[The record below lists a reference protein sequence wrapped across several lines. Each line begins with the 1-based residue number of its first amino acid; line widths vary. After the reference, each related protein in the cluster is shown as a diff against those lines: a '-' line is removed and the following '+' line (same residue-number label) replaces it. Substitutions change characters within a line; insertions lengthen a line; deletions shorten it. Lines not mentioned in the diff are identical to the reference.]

1 MSTLCDYV
9 VIQGDTRVALG
20 DDPGLTVF
28 EKTFRLTDPHQG
40 DLAVLSLMVQGLTA
54 APAPVD
60 VKINNTTVGTITPYH
75 YAAISDQEEVASHV
89 YNQTMAVG
97 SSILLDGDNEFQ
109 IEAVLLPGGGGSNAF
124 DNYNVR
130 TIALWYQRQV

>member
-54 APAPVD
+54 ATAPVD
-60 VKINNTTVGTITPYH
+60 VKINNTTVGTITP
-75 YAAISDQEEVASHV
+75 IPLRR
-89 YNQTMAVG
+89 N
-97 SSILLDGDNEFQ
+97 F
-109 IEAVLLPGGGGSNAF
+109 
-124 DNYNVR
+124 
-130 TIALWYQRQV
+130 